1 MECLN
6 VFWWGGF
13 VEYNAVP
20 HVSDHSSPFFLPSP
34 FVGSHGLQCSHQVT
48 WAAPGGVVFEEIP
61 RHKQSLKEEFS
72 PHPRL
77 PRNALWSLADT
88 VAFVAFPSHPPL
100 MMIQR

>member
-48 WAAPGGVVFEEIP
+48 WAAPGGVVFEEILC
-61 RHKQSLKEEFS
+61 RKQSLTEEFS
-72 PHPRL
+72 SHPRL
-77 PRNALWSLADT
+77 PRNALWSLADI

-100 MMIQR
+100 MIQR